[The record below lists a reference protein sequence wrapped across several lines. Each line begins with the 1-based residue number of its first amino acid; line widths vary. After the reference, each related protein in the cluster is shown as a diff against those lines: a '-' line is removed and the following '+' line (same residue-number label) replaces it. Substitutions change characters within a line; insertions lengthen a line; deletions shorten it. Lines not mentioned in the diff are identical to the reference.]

1 MSPSAGDCWYH
12 IPSPA
17 KQKLKQV
24 SVGRTSVYTVD
35 ENGKETIFVFT
46 SYVYLI
52 SPHLKMLLRNFIFLG
67 RLSLIMSLVWLFVVQ
82 VTYGTGRV

>member
-1 MSPSAGDCWYH
+1 MLYMSPPAGECWYH

-35 ENGKETIFVFT
+35 ENGMASMTT
-46 SYVYLI
+46 
-52 SPHLKMLLRNFIFLG
+52 LLCA
-67 RLSLIMSLVWLFVVQ
+67 Q
-82 VTYGTGRV
+82 

>member
-1 MSPSAGDCWYH
+1 MLLLIKDSLALNYQNALSPSAGDCWYH

-35 ENGKETIFVFT
+35 ENGKDTASVFT
-46 SYVYLI
+46 AKPSEQLDCTEC
-52 SPHLKMLLRNFIFLG
+52 LLYAF
-67 RLSLIMSLVWLFVVQ
+67 SAHV
-82 VTYGTGRV
+82 

>member
-1 MSPSAGDCWYH
+1 MLQYYVCVVSPSAGDCWYH

-35 ENGKETIFVFT
+35 ENGKVIAFVFRAYPY
-46 SYVYLI
+46 SNI
-52 SPHLKMLLRNFIFLG
+52 NFNK
-67 RLSLIMSLVWLFVVQ
+67 
-82 VTYGTGRV
+82 

>member
-1 MSPSAGDCWYH
+1 MHFTCVLCVRVSPSAGDCWYH

-35 ENGKETIFVFT
+35 ENGKAQNAAQ
-46 SYVYLI
+46 I
-52 SPHLKMLLRNFIFLG
+52 SIYSLG
-67 RLSLIMSLVWLFVVQ
+67 L
-82 VTYGTGRV
+82 